1 MATMNGIDI
10 SAFQAGMDLSKIKT
24 DFIIIRATK
33 GAAKDGS
40 FDDFITQ
47 IKKLKKPYGIYHIA
61 YPQYNSAA
69 VEANAYIKVAKPY
82 FGKCIPIL
90 DWETPGVN
98 NVGWA
103 LDWLQRVEKA
113 SGVKP
118 MIYMSES
125 VENDYDWSSVV
136 KGNYGLWIAK
146 YRDYIKD
153 YNFDMSNAGNLPQLK
168 HWKNYAMWQWT
179 SSGRLTGYGD
189 DLDLDIFYG
198 SKTQWNKYAGI
209 KPVKKAASTPTAKKK
224 TSPKKTVDQ
233 LAKEVIEGKWGNGS
247 EREKK
252 LTAAGYNYRAVQ
264 KRVNEL
270 LAPKKTIVKAPAIKV
285 GDTVT
290 VTDPIIYGTSRKF
303 TCWYWAYTVM
313 QVKGDR
319 AVIGKNG
326 VVTAAINTKNL
337 KVVK

>member
-10 SAFQAGMDLSKIKT
+10 SAFQAGMDLSKVKT

-40 FDDFITQ
+40 FDDFIGQ
-47 IKKLKKPYGIYHIA
+47 IKKLNKPYGIYHIA

-69 VEANAYIKVAKPY
+69 VEATAYIKVAKPY
-82 FGKCIPIL
+82 FGKMIPIL
-90 DWETPGVN
+90 DWETKGVN

-113 SGVKP
+113 AGVKP

-125 VENDYDWSSVV
+125 VENDYDWSKVV
-136 KGNYGLWIAK
+136 KGGYGLWVAK

-153 YNFDMSNAGNLPQLK
+153 YNFDMSDAGNHPKLK

-209 KPVKKAASTPTAKKK
+209 KPVKKASSTTTAKKK
-224 TSPKKTVDQ
+224 STKKTVDQ
-233 LAKEVIEGKWGNGS
+233 LAKEVIDGKWGNGTD
-247 EREKK
+247 REKK
-252 LTAAGYNYRAVQ
+252 LKAAGYNYAAVQ

-270 LAPKKTIVKAPAIKV
+270 LAPKKTVTKPAAIKT

-290 VTDPIIYGTSRKF
+290 VTNPIIYGTSRKF
-303 TCWYWAYTVM
+303 TCWYRTYTVM

-326 VVTAAINTKNL
+326 VITAAINTKYL

>member
-1 MATMNGIDI
+1 M
-10 SAFQAGMDLSKIKT
+10 
-24 DFIIIRATK
+24 
-33 GAAKDGS
+33 
-40 FDDFITQ
+40 
-47 IKKLKKPYGIYHIA
+47 
-61 YPQYNSAA
+61 
-69 VEANAYIKVAKPY
+69 
-82 FGKCIPIL
+82 
-90 DWETPGVN
+90 
-98 NVGWA
+98 
-103 LDWLQRVEKA
+103 
-113 SGVKP
+113 
-118 MIYMSES
+118 
-125 VENDYDWSSVV
+125 
-136 KGNYGLWIAK
+136 
-146 YRDYIKD
+146 
-153 YNFDMSNAGNLPQLK
+153 
-168 HWKNYAMWQWT
+168 
-179 SSGRLTGYGD
+179 
-189 DLDLDIFYG
+189 
-198 SKTQWNKYAGI
+198 
-209 KPVKKAASTPTAKKK
+209 
-224 TSPKKTVDQ
+224 DQ

-303 TCWYWAYTVM
+303 TCWYRAYTVM